1 MSTTSMENL
10 SSLLWRERE
19 LLDLLLYK
27 LEVEQLVLTG
37 GKQHWLAA
45 AAREVETVLEDI
57 RDVELLRAI
66 AVDAVAGDLGLP
78 PAPSLADIAGACTE
92 PWRGIWLDH
101 RESFTALTS
110 QITEMAQGNRVLLTA
125 GYQAAQATL
134 LALSGTSGTY
144 GADGAV
150 AAGRP
155 ASMIDWNL

>member
-1 MSTTSMENL
+1 MPTTSLENL

-19 LLDLLLYK
+19 LLELLLYK

-45 AAREVETVLEDI
+45 AAREVEAVLEDI
-57 RDVELLRAI
+57 RDAELLRAI
-66 AVDAVAGDLGLP
+66 AVDAAAADLGLP

-101 RESFTALTS
+101 RDSFTTVTS
-110 QITEMAQGNRVLLTA
+110 QITDMAQGNRVLLTA

-134 LALSGTSGTY
+134 LAMSGTSGTY

-150 AAGRP
+150 ASGRP